1 MFKIETKLGVPC
13 YIAVGDE
20 KEKTENIKEDFAYV
34 ISKNGV
40 HIKQKNFLYEGFFK
54 VEKPA

>member
-20 KEKTENIKEDFAYV
+20 KVKTENIKEDFAYV

-40 HIKQKNFLYEGFFK
+40 HIKQKNFLMKNFING
-54 VEKPA
+54 VEI